1 MGKSAP
7 KPTDPK
13 ETSAAAT
20 GTSVSTAIANGVMN
34 NVNQVTPDGTLTYTN
49 AGYETITDPYTG
61 KSYQI
66 PKTTATQTLSKANQ
80 AIYDQTQGTQLNLA
94 TLAKDQSGFLN
105 DYMSKPFSYD
115 DNAHTSWA
123 NNLYNQING
132 SNIAANTESMRTQLA
147 NQGIKVGSDAYNKA
161 MTGMQT
167 SQQNAQ
173 NQFLLDSQSQ
183 GFSQAQASRNQPI
196 NEITALMSG
205 SQVSQ
210 PNYVNTPTSN
220 IATTDNASI
229 IGNYDNSLMNQWQQ
243 KQAATGSLLGGI
255 GGLFSGGATSA
266 MSGIMSLS
274 DERAKDDKQK
284 IGETKDGLG
293 IYSFKY
299 KGSPKTEIGLMAQEV
314 KKKKPKA
321 VAKRPDGL
329 FAVNY
334 EEALK

>member
-66 PKTTATQTLSKANQ
+66 PKTTATQTLSAGNQ
-80 AIYDQTQGTQLNLA
+80 AIYDQTQGTQLNLS
-94 TLAKDQSGFLN
+94 TLANDQSGFLN
-105 DYMSKPFSYD
+105 DYMSTPFSYD
-115 DNAHTSWA
+115 DNAHTTWA

-132 SNIAANTESMRTQLA
+132 SNIASNTESLRTQLA

-161 MTGMQT
+161 MTGLQT
-167 SQQNAQ
+167 SQSNSQ
-173 NQFLLDSQSQ
+173 NQFLLDSQAQ
-183 GFSQAQASRNQPI
+183 GYSQAQSTRNQPI

-210 PNYVNTPTSN
+210 PSYVSTPTSN

-229 IGNYDNSLMNQWQQ
+229 ISNYDKSLMNQWQQ
-243 KQAATGSLLGGI
+243 QQAATGSLLGGI

-266 MSGIMSLS
+266 MSGI
-274 DERAKDDKQK
+274 R
-284 IGETKDGLG
+284 
-293 IYSFKY
+293 SF
-299 KGSPKTEIGLMAQEV
+299 
-314 KKKKPKA
+314 
-321 VAKRPDGL
+321 
-329 FAVNY
+329 F
-334 EEALK
+334 

>member
-66 PKTTATQTLSKANQ
+66 PKTTATQTLSAGNQ
-80 AIYDQTQGTQLNLA
+80 AIYDQTQGTQLNLS
-94 TLAKDQSGFLN
+94 TLANDQSGFLN
-105 DYMSKPFSYD
+105 DYMSTPFSYD
-115 DNAHTSWA
+115 DNAHTTWA

-132 SNIAANTESMRTQLA
+132 SNIASNTESLRTQLA

-161 MTGMQT
+161 MTGLQT
-167 SQQNAQ
+167 SQSNSQ
-173 NQFLLDSQSQ
+173 NQFLLDSQAQ
-183 GFSQAQASRNQPI
+183 GYSQAQSTRNQPI

-210 PNYVNTPTSN
+210 PSYVSTPTSN

-229 IGNYDNSLMNQWQQ
+229 ISNYDKSLMNQWQQ
-243 KQAATGSLLGGI
+243 QQAAVGSTIGRI
-255 GGLFSGGATSA
+255 GGLF
-266 MSGIMSLS
+266 
-274 DERAKDDKQK
+274 
-284 IGETKDGLG
+284 
-293 IYSFKY
+293 
-299 KGSPKTEIGLMAQEV
+299 
-314 KKKKPKA
+314 
-321 VAKRPDGL
+321 
-329 FAVNY
+329 
-334 EEALK
+334 AL